1 MSKQFLYAQLSF
13 THQTTRGTIATAH
26 QSEVMVEVPKD
37 LIHCEHPESPTGN
50 DEEKIIA
57 LEMATVSAL
66 STLPVLEAQRAIQYV
81 SGIPIWHKERPP
93 VMNERPCDQEKNGI
107 RAWRIGGGT
116 GSMTTG
122 CELEW

>member
-1 MSKQFLYAQLSF
+1 MSKQFLYAQLNF

-26 QSEVMVEVPKD
+26 KSEVVVEVPKD
-37 LIHCEHPESPTGN
+37 LVHCEHSESPSGN

-66 STLPVLEAQRAIQYV
+66 STLPILKAQGAIQYV
-81 SGIPIWHKERPP
+81 AGIPIWHKERPH

-107 RAWRIGGGT
+107 RAWRIARDI
-116 GSMTTG
+116 GSMTAR
-122 CELEW
+122 CELE